1 LTEFV
6 DRRGEEAVGLRRRR
20 PVISTKVVRGSEGT
34 ETTDAA
40 AQAQELAGGGVAG
53 VTIAWIDNN
62 GIPRSRTVPTARLPD
77 VARRGVGITP
87 LFAVF
92 DSHDGITFAYEGLS
106 NASGDIRLVPVL
118 SRLIPLAGQPAFAW
132 APGRQVAADGASW
145 PYDQRGALE
154 RQVERAAQAG
164 LELRF
169 GYELEFFV
177 GQDTVDLVPAHHG
190 PAYSP
195 HALLAIDAFAGALLR
210 DLDANGLRIGQ
221 LHAEYG
227 LAQVEL
233 SLEATDPVR
242 AADDQLLARQTIRAA
257 AAAHGLRV
265 SFAPLVTAEGVGNG
279 AHVHASAWREG
290 RNLLAG
296 ERPDGDG
303 AAFVAGILRDLPAIV
318 AITAPSVPSLVRLRP
333 GYFAS
338 AYAFW
343 GIENREAALRYVP
356 SSSLLGD
363 DHANVELKPSDASSN
378 PYLALAVLIAA
389 GLAGIEDRLTLP
401 DPIQE
406 DPGSWS
412 DNERDA
418 AGIVRLPQD
427 AGEAE
432 AALVANPRVREV
444 LGEPL
449 LGAFLAVRRA
459 DAAWAAERALDE
471 VVTGHLWRY

>member
-1 LTEFV
+1 VGNGNGADTAAVTRELSADGV
-6 DRRGEEAVGLRRRR
+6 VGL
-20 PVISTKVVRGSEGT
+20 
-34 ETTDAA
+34 
-40 AQAQELAGGGVAG
+40 
-53 VTIAWIDNN
+53 TIAWIDNN
-62 GIPRSRTVPTARLPD
+62 GIPRSRTVPVGRL
-77 VARRGVGITP
+77 AEAAERGVGITP

-92 DSHDGITFAYEGLS
+92 DSHDAITFAHEGLS

-118 SRLIPLAGQPAFAW
+118 PRVTRLAGQPAFAW
-132 APGRQVAADGASW
+132 APGRQIARDGSPW
-145 PYDQRGALE
+145 PYDQRGVLE

-164 LELRF
+164 VELRA

-177 GQDTVDLVPAHHG
+177 GHDAEDLRPAHQG

-195 HALLAIDAFAGALLR
+195 HALLAIDGFAAALLR
-210 DLDANGLRIGQ
+210 DLAANGLRVGQ
-221 LHAEYG
+221 MHAEYG

-233 SLEATDPVR
+233 TLDVADPVQ

-265 SFAPLVTAEGVGNG
+265 SFAPLVTPEGVGNG
-279 AHVHASAWREG
+279 AHVHLSAWRED

-296 ERPDGDG
+296 ERPTGEG
-303 AAFVAGILRDLPAIV
+303 SAFIGGILRDLPAIV
-318 AITAPSVPSLVRLRP
+318 AVTAPSVPSFNRLRP

-363 DHANVELKPSDASSN
+363 GHANVELKPSDASSN
-378 PYLALAVLIAA
+378 PYLALAVLIAS
-389 GLAGIEDRLTLP
+389 GLAGIDEGLTLP
-401 DPIQE
+401 EPIQQ

-412 DNERDA
+412 EEERNA
-418 AGIVRLPQD
+418 AGVVRLPSEP
-427 AGEAE
+427 AEAE
-432 AALVANPRVREV
+432 AALLASPRVGDA

-449 LGAFLAVRRA
+449 TGAFLAVRRS
-459 DAAWAAERALDE
+459 DATWAAERSADDI
-471 VVTGHLWRY
+471 VAGHLWRY

>member
-1 LTEFV
+1 MVTN
-6 DRRGEEAVGLRRRR
+6 G
-20 PVISTKVVRGSEGT
+20 VV
-34 ETTDAA
+34 DAA
-40 AQAQELAGGGVAG
+40 ALADELATAGVVG

-62 GIPRSRTVPTARLPD
+62 GIPRSRTVPIARLTD
-77 VARRGVGITP
+77 VARRGVGITS

-92 DSHDGITFAYEGLS
+92 DSHDGITFAHAGLS

-118 SRLIPLAGQPAFAW
+118 SQLTRLAGQPAFAW
-132 APGRQVAADGASW
+132 APGRQLTSDGSPS
-145 PYDQRGALE
+145 PYDQRAVLE
-154 RQVERAAQAG
+154 RQVARAAEAG

-177 GQDTVDLVPAHHG
+177 GRDTEDLTPAHHG

-195 HALLAIDAFAGALLR
+195 HALLEVDAFAGALLR
-210 DLDANGLRIGQ
+210 DFDANGLRVGQ

-227 LAQVEL
+227 LAQMEL
-233 SLEATDPVR
+233 SLDAADPVQ

-265 SFAPLVTAEGVGNG
+265 SFAPLVTPDGVGNG
-279 AHVHASAWREG
+279 AHVHASVWREG

-296 ERPDGDG
+296 ERPSGDG
-303 AAFVAGILRDLPAIV
+303 AAFVGGILRDLGAVV
-318 AITAPSVPSLVRLRP
+318 AITAPSVPSLTRLRP

-356 SSSLLGD
+356 SSSLLGEG
-363 DHANVELKPSDASSN
+363 HANLELKPSDASSN
-378 PYLALAVLIAA
+378 PYLALAVLTASGI
-389 GLAGIEDRLTLP
+389 AGIEDGVVLP
-401 DPIQE
+401 EPIAQ

-412 DNERDA
+412 EEERGA
-418 AGIVRLPQD
+418 AGVVRLPSD
-427 AGEAE
+427 PASAE
-432 AALVANPRVREV
+432 AALTDNPRVRDA
-444 LGEPL
+444 LGAPL

-459 DAAWAAERALDE
+459 DRDWAAERPADE
-471 VVTGHLWRY
+471 VVAAHLWRY